1 MKARVDIGMN
11 APRLQFGAFVLD
23 MGRAELSR
31 AGQPMALRP
40 KALALLGL
48 LASRAGHAVSK
59 EELLAAVWPG
69 VVVGDD
75 SLTQCVAEVRTALGD
90 RGGQS
95 FIHTLPRLG
104 YRFDMPVQALP
115 NEAQVVA
122 AAGFPGP
129 ALAAPDT
136 ASVAA
141 KVVSSRWPRYAAAA
155 GIVLA
160 TLATTATLLPAW
172 QGRSPFQRIDAELA
186 ARRSI
191 AVMPF
196 VDRSATPAPH
206 VAEAVV
212 EEILTDVA
220 RMRDSLVIS
229 SGSTRALAARGQTDP
244 VQVGR
249 ELGVQFVLTGS
260 LQRDAERLQLHVQL
274 ARAAGGAVL
283 WSERFDNAGAS
294 GQNWQREVS
303 GRIAGALDVK
313 MHDGAIDPLW
323 HVGRNSEAMDQW
335 MRGAYLMRRFKTRK
349 EVLRAREH
357 FEAALAAEPRSVS
370 ALIGLAQTHQ
380 AEVFRRW
387 HLGRD
392 KAESLGR
399 AKEYALAALSIDSNH
414 AGALVTLGA
423 VQTFANDFEEAE
435 RTLTK
440 ALILNP
446 NNARVHSVLAALKFF
461 MGRWTEVEAHIV
473 SALRLNP
480 LESENVW
487 ACHLMLGDSLMHLG
501 QDRAREHHLLAVL
514 AEPTLPNP
522 HFSMAS
528 HAALRGRIEEA
539 KMHLSEAQRLS
550 PGASIARSL
559 AGDRSQHPDYLA
571 SRRVYR
577 EGLRLAGLPE
587 YLPDSVTLRSGTGS
601 P

>member
-1 MKARVDIGMN
+1 
-11 APRLQFGAFVLD
+11 
-23 MGRAELSR
+23 
-31 AGQPMALRP
+31 
-40 KALALLGL
+40 
-48 LASRAGHAVSK
+48 
-59 EELLAAVWPG
+59 
-69 VVVGDD
+69 
-75 SLTQCVAEVRTALGD
+75 
-90 RGGQS
+90 
-95 FIHTLPRLG
+95 
-104 YRFDMPVQALP
+104 
-115 NEAQVVA
+115 
-122 AAGFPGP
+122 
-129 ALAAPDT
+129 
-136 ASVAA
+136 
-141 KVVSSRWPRYAAAA
+141 VSSRWPRYAAAA
-155 GIVLA
+155 GIGLV
-160 TLATTATLLPAW
+160 TLATTAILLPAW
-172 QGRSPFQRIDAELA
+172 RGGSPLQRIDAELA

-196 VDRSATPAPH
+196 ADRSATPAPH

-212 EEILTDVA
+212 EEILTDLA

-303 GRIAGALDVK
+303 GRIAGTLDVK

-335 MRGAYLMRRFKTRK
+335 MRGAYLMRRYKTRK

-357 FEAALAAEPRSVS
+357 FEAALAVEPRSVS

-380 AEVFRRW
+380 AEVLRRW
-387 HLGRD
+387 HVGRD
-392 KAESLGR
+392 KDESLGR
-399 AKEYALAALSIDSNH
+399 AKEYALTALSIDSNH
-414 AGALVTLGA
+414 AGALVTLGS
-423 VQTFANDFEEAE
+423 VQSYANDFEEAE

-446 NNARVHSVLAALKFF
+446 NNARGHSALAGLKFF
-461 MGRWTEVEAHIV
+461 MGRWSEVEAHV
-473 SALRLNP
+473 VTALRLNP
-480 LESENVW
+480 VESANLFG
-487 ACHLMLGDSLMHLG
+487 CHLLLGDALMHLG
-501 QDRAREHHLLAVL
+501 QDRAREHHLLAAL

-539 KMHLSEAQRLS
+539 KMHLAEAQRLS
-550 PGASIARSL
+550 PGPHNIARSV
-559 AGDRSQHPDYLA
+559 AGDRSQHPEYLA
-571 SRRVYR
+571 GRRLYR
-577 EGLRLAGLPE
+577 EGLRLAGVPE
-587 YLPDSVTLRSGTGS
+587 HPPDGTKLQSGKGS

>member
-1 MKARVDIGMN
+1 M
-11 APRLQFGAFVLD
+11 
-23 MGRAELSR
+23 
-31 AGQPMALRP
+31 
-40 KALALLGL
+40 
-48 LASRAGHAVSK
+48 
-59 EELLAAVWPG
+59 WPG

-104 YRFDMPVQALP
+104 YRSTCLCRRCQR
-115 NEAQVVA
+115 AQVVPQPIRA
-122 AAGFPGP
+122 SPCCAGHGLGRCEGRVI
-129 ALAAPDT
+129 A
-136 ASVAA
+136 VAA
-141 KVVSSRWPRYAAAA
+141 LRCGGRHRL
-155 GIVLA
+155 GD
-160 TLATTATLLPAW
+160 TRDHRTLLPAW
-172 QGRSPFQRIDAELA
+172 RGGSPLQRIDAELA

-196 VDRSATPAPH
+196 ADRSATPAPH
-206 VAEAVV
+206 ALAEAVV

-323 HVGRNSEAMDQW
+323 HVGRNSEAMEQW
-335 MRGAYLMRRFKTRK
+335 MRGAYLMRRYKTRK

-357 FEAALAAEPRSVS
+357 FEAAGRRAAFGECADRP
-370 ALIGLAQTHQ
+370 GPDPQ

-446 NNARVHSVLAALKFF
+446 NNARVHSVLAALKIF

-473 SALRLNP
+473 TALRLNP
-480 LESENVW
+480 LESENVSGVQPG
-487 ACHLMLGDSLMHLG
+487 ARRFAHAPRAGSCARTSLARRAGRTDAAQSSLLLGLARRASWPHRRG
-501 QDRAREHHLLAVL
+501 QDALRRGAAPEPRREHRSLGGRRPLAAPGL
-514 AEPTLPNP
+514 
-522 HFSMAS
+522 SRQS
-528 HAALRGRIEEA
+528 AAL
-539 KMHLSEAQRLS
+539 
-550 PGASIARSL
+550 P
-559 AGDRSQHPDYLA
+559 
-571 SRRVYR
+571 
-577 EGLRLAGLPE
+577 
-587 YLPDSVTLRSGTGS
+587 
-601 P
+601 

>member
-115 NEAQVVA
+115 NEAQVAA
-122 AAGFPGP
+122 AAGVPGP

-141 KVVSSRWPRYAAAA
+141 KVVSSRWPRHAAAA
-155 GIVLA
+155 GIGLV

-172 QGRSPFQRIDAELA
+172 RGVSPLQRIDAELA

-196 VDRSATPAPH
+196 ADHSATPAPH

-229 SGSTRALAARGQTDP
+229 SGSTRAMAARGQTDP

-294 GQNWQREVS
+294 GQNWQ
-303 GRIAGALDVK
+303 
-313 MHDGAIDPLW
+313 
-323 HVGRNSEAMDQW
+323 
-335 MRGAYLMRRFKTRK
+335 
-349 EVLRAREH
+349 
-357 FEAALAAEPRSVS
+357 
-370 ALIGLAQTHQ
+370 
-380 AEVFRRW
+380 
-387 HLGRD
+387 
-392 KAESLGR
+392 
-399 AKEYALAALSIDSNH
+399 
-414 AGALVTLGA
+414 
-423 VQTFANDFEEAE
+423 
-435 RTLTK
+435 
-440 ALILNP
+440 
-446 NNARVHSVLAALKFF
+446 
-461 MGRWTEVEAHIV
+461 
-473 SALRLNP
+473 
-480 LESENVW
+480 
-487 ACHLMLGDSLMHLG
+487 
-501 QDRAREHHLLAVL
+501 
-514 AEPTLPNP
+514 
-522 HFSMAS
+522 
-528 HAALRGRIEEA
+528 
-539 KMHLSEAQRLS
+539 
-550 PGASIARSL
+550 
-559 AGDRSQHPDYLA
+559 
-571 SRRVYR
+571 
-577 EGLRLAGLPE
+577 
-587 YLPDSVTLRSGTGS
+587 
-601 P
+601 